1 MEFRQPRFSC
11 TISVRLGFAAQHFQW
26 KGLFVSIEMIECP
39 HCRTR
44 VVPVTDGACPACRK
58 NTQQEPA
65 SVSEPDTGATRA
77 AAWDR
82 YQQSLRAASFEPAI
96 ASFSHVEQQFAV
108 LRTSA
113 VARLTANAGGD
124 TAVADRIV
132 EELLPRAA
140 TALAELQQKGELDD
154 QKGRGASRLM
164 EYVKVREES
173 WRLLA
178 EAIRENAPEKLQRHI
193 ELWKDSTMLMVRIRR
208 AKQAVGA
215 ATPVQRMSDFQQ
227 ALVTFTPRLIATPV
241 LVAANILVFAAM
253 IATGVHFLAPTAQSI
268 MDWGANF
275 GPKTMNGQ
283 WWRLVTCMFLHFGI
297 LHLGFNMWVLWDI
310 GRLVERLVGNVGFI
324 VLYFV
329 SGIAGS
335 FASLA
340 WHPTVISAGASGAVF
355 GVVGALLGFVV
366 FRRDTVPA
374 AVLKQLRNSMAAF
387 LIYNIL
393 YGMTASGIDM
403 AAHLG
408 GLVAGFVCGL
418 ILSQPLSVEMIARR
432 RIRNRAVV
440 LAGAIALPLA
450 AFALPS
456 APPDVGREVQLFAEM
471 EKHAMHTS
479 TALADK
485 AQRGLINDAD
495 VAERLER
502 DVLPPWIESR
512 GRIEKLLD
520 APYGNRAYLS
530 RLVKYMRCREE
541 SWQMEVQGLRE
552 QNPATLKQASDRWTA
567 ADKMARELAAP

>member
-1 MEFRQPRFSC
+1 
-11 TISVRLGFAAQHFQW
+11 
-26 KGLFVSIEMIECP
+26 MIECP

-58 NTQQEPA
+58 NTQQAPA
-65 SVSEPDTGATRA
+65 PAAERDPGATPA

-82 YQQSLRAASFEPAI
+82 YQESLRPADFEPAI
-96 ASFSHVEQQFAV
+96 ASFSHTELQFAA
-108 LRTSA
+108 LRTGA

-124 TAVADRIV
+124 TAEADRIA
-132 EELLPRAA
+132 EELLPQAA
-140 TALAELQQKGELDD
+140 TALAELQHKVGKSDTQV
-154 QKGRGASRLM
+154 GRDASRLM
-164 EYVKVREES
+164 EFVKVREES
-173 WRLLA
+173 WQLLA
-178 EAIRENAPEKLQRHI
+178 EAIRENSPEKLQRHI
-193 ELWKDSTMLMVRIRR
+193 ELWKNSTMLMVRIRR
-208 AKQAVGA
+208 AKQAVDA
-215 ATPVQRMSDFQQ
+215 ATPVERVREFQQ

-253 IATGVHFLAPTAQSI
+253 IATGVHLLTPTTQSI

-283 WWRLVTCMFLHFGI
+283 WWRLVTSLFLHFGV
-297 LHLGFNMWVLWDI
+297 LHLGLNMWVLWDI

-324 VLYFV
+324 ALYFV

-335 FASLA
+335 IASLA

-355 GVVGALLGFVV
+355 GVVGALLGFVA

-387 LIYNIL
+387 LIYNVL
-393 YGMTASGIDM
+393 FGMMASGIDM

-408 GLVAGFVCGL
+408 GLAAGFVCGL
-418 ILSQPLSVEMIARR
+418 ILSQPLSVERIAQR
-432 RIRNRAVV
+432 RIRNGAVV

-450 AFALPS
+450 ALALPS
-456 APPDVGREVQLFAEM
+456 PPPDIGQEVRQFAEM
-471 EKHAMHTS
+471 EKRAIQTS
-479 TALADK
+479 SALADK

-495 VAERLER
+495 LAEQLDR

-512 GRIEKLLD
+512 KRIEKLLD
-520 APYGNRAYLS
+520 APYGNHAYLS
-530 RLVKYMRCREE
+530 RLVTYMRCREE

-552 QNPATLKQASDRWTA
+552 QNLATLKQAGDRWTA